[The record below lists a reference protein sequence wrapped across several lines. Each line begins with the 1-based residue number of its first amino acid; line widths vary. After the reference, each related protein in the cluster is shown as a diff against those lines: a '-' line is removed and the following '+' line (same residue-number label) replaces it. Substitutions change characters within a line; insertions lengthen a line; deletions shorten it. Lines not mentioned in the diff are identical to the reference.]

1 MTSRNIYQFIIPF
14 IRKPAHIEN
23 GAVAYVIVFSGF
35 IMKSFS
41 GLLMTKSMIGR
52 IAGRNK
58 KRPHGA
64 AACGSGRRG

>member
-52 IAGRNK
+52 IAGLNK
-58 KRPHGA
+58 KTA
-64 AACGSGRRG
+64 A

>member
-14 IRKPAHIEN
+14 IRKPAHI
-23 GAVAYVIVFSGF
+23 GAVAYVIVFCGF

-58 KRPHGA
+58 KTA
-64 AACGSGRRG
+64 A